1 MQEDN
6 KKNLFIAS
14 LLLLIPAMTI
24 YYGQALSQEA
34 SGLRLWDWSN
44 LLWLLPLIPLSA
56 VQSKAGLPDIVN
68 TDYSARKTYQKVF
81 LWGLAFGIADVL
93 VIKTLMHPQPYTS
106 LPPFLQPFP
115 YSIFLYCSG
124 ALEIELWYRM
134 IPMTILL
141 FIGRKW
147 IAHKWQHHFFILIA
161 IFTALREPLEQWPN
175 GNWWF
180 IVYAFTTAFAMNFL
194 QAWYYK
200 KAGFLASWILRL
212 GHYCI
217 WHILLGIYVEQFELI
232 R

>member
-1 MQEDN
+1 MLEDN
-6 KKNLFIAS
+6 KKSLLIAS

-24 YYGQALSQEA
+24 YYGKALSQTA
-34 SGLRLWDWSN
+34 TGLRLWDWSN
-44 LLWLLPLIPLSA
+44 LLWLLPLIPLTA
-56 VQSKAGLPDIVN
+56 IQSKAGLPAIANADQHTRSV
-68 TDYSARKTYQKVF
+68 YQKVL
-81 LWGLAFGIADVL
+81 LWGMAFGIADVL
-93 VIKTLMHPQPYTS
+93 VIKFLLHPQPYTS

-134 IPMTILL
+134 IPLTILL
-141 FIGRKW
+141 LIGKKW
-147 IAHKWQHHFFILIA
+147 IVPKWQNQFFLLVA
-161 IFTALREPLEQWPN
+161 VLTALREPLEQWPD

-180 IVYAFTTAFAMNFL
+180 IVYAFSTGFAMNFL
-194 QAWYYK
+194 QASYYK
-200 KAGFLASWILRL
+200 KAGFLASLILRL